1 MTENSQN
8 NILTVA
14 GLSKSFPGVRALNKV
29 RLNIRKGEIHALVG
43 ENGAGK
49 STLIKCLTG
58 IYRRDE
64 GEIFFDGQKVD
75 IADFSEAKSLGI
87 AVIHQEL
94 TIVPHMTVAEN
105 IFLGRFPLKEKSFI
119 VDDQKMIRDAAELL
133 KKFNLDFVKP
143 DQRVKNLSVGQQ
155 QMVEI
160 CRALALDAKFL
171 IMDEPTASLA
181 SKETEILLR
190 IMRSLRDQGVAV
202 LFVSHKLEEI
212 YQVCDRI
219 TVFRDGEYIGT
230 RKTSELPY
238 NDLIT
243 MMVGRS
249 ITEIYPVKK
258 TQPGEVFFEANRIR
272 AAVVHDVSFNL
283 RQGEILGFYGLVGA
297 GRSETMRALLGID
310 KNRKDNVILNG
321 QHIELNSPVDAI
333 QQGIVLAPE
342 DRKKEGLILKQ
353 TVDFNITITILKKI
367 IEGIRFKKTYN
378 DQVVSDI
385 CQRLRVKTPSFQEKT
400 RLLSGGNQQK
410 VVLAKWLV
418 TNPRILILDEPT
430 RGIDIGAK
438 HEIYNLMFD
447 IVQNGVSIIFITSE
461 MGEVLNLSDRVN
473 VMREGRLIGTL
484 EKDEINSETIM
495 QMAIG
500 GIENDPTYHES
511 AKKQNGIVQRQ

>member
-1 MTENSQN
+1 MTENFQD
-8 NILTVA
+8 NILTVT

-64 GEIFFDGQKVD
+64 GEFFFDGKKVD
-75 IADFSEAKSLGI
+75 IADFDEARSLGI

-105 IFLGRFPLKEKSFI
+105 IFLGRFPLRKQRFI
-119 VDDQKMIRDAAELL
+119 VDDEKMKEDAAKLL
-133 KKFNLDFVKP
+133 RRFDLDFVRP

-160 CRALALDAKFL
+160 CRALALNARFL

-181 SKETEILLR
+181 NKETEILLK
-190 IMRSLRDQGVAV
+190 IMRSLREKDVSI

-230 RKTSELPY
+230 RNTSELPY

-249 ITEIYPVKK
+249 IAEVYPIKK
-258 TQPGEVFFEANRIR
+258 TKPGDVFFEANHIR
-272 AAVVHDVSFNL
+272 AAAVRDVSFNL
-283 RQGEILGFYGLVGA
+283 RKGEILGFYGLVGA

-310 KNRKDNVILNG
+310 KNYKESVLLDHQNISLA
-321 QHIELNSPVDAI
+321 SPVDAI
-333 QQGIVLAPE
+333 RHGIVLAPE

-367 IEGIRFKKTYN
+367 IEGIRFRKTYN

-447 IVQNGVSIIFITSE
+447 IVRNGVSIIFITSE

-484 EKDEINSETIM
+484 EKDEINNENIM

-500 GIENDPTYHES
+500 GIENDPTDRKF
-511 AKKQNGIVQRQ
+511 AKK

>member
-1 MTENSQN
+1 MTENFQN
-8 NILTVA
+8 NILTVT

-29 RLNIRKGEIHALVG
+29 QLDIRKGEIHALVG

-64 GEIFFDGQKVD
+64 GEFFFDGKKVD
-75 IADFSEAKSLGI
+75 IADFDEARSLGI

-105 IFLGRFPLKEKSFI
+105 IFLGRFPLKKRRFI
-119 VDDQKMIRDAAELL
+119 VDDEKMIEDAAKLL
-133 KKFNLDFVKP
+133 RRFDLDFVRP

-160 CRALALDAKFL
+160 CRALALNARFL

-181 SKETEILLR
+181 NKETEILLK
-190 IMRSLRDQGVAV
+190 IMRSLREKDVSI

-230 RKTSELPY
+230 KRTSELPY

-249 ITEIYPVKK
+249 ITEVYPIKK
-258 TQPGEVFFEANRIR
+258 TKPGEVFFEANHIR
-272 AAVVHDVSFNL
+272 AAAVHNVSFNL
-283 RQGEILGFYGLVGA
+283 RKGEILGFYGLVGA

-310 KNRKDNVILNG
+310 KNYKESVLLDHQNISLA
-321 QHIELNSPVDAI
+321 SPVDAI
-333 QQGIVLAPE
+333 RHGIVLAPE

-367 IEGIRFKKTYN
+367 IEGIRFRKTYN

-484 EKDEINSETIM
+484 EKDEINNENIM

-500 GIENDPTYHES
+500 GIENDPTDRKF
-511 AKKQNGIVQRQ
+511 AKK

>member
-1 MTENSQN
+1 MTENLQK
-8 NILTVA
+8 NILAVV

-29 RLNIRKGEIHALVG
+29 RLEIRKGEIHALVG

-49 STLIKCLTG
+49 STLIKCLSG

-64 GEIFFDGQKVD
+64 GDFFFDGEKVE
-75 IADFSEAKSLGI
+75 IANFDEAKSLGI

-105 IFLGRFPLKEKSFI
+105 IFLGKFPLKKQSFI
-119 VDDQKMIRDAAELL
+119 VDDKKMITDAAELL
-133 KKFNLDFVKP
+133 REFGLDYVRP
-143 DQRVKNLSVGQQ
+143 DERVKNLSVGQQ

-160 CRALALDAKFL
+160 CRALALNAKLL

-181 SKETEILLR
+181 SKETEILLK
-190 IMRSLRDQGVAV
+190 IMRGLRGKGVSI

-230 RKTSELPY
+230 RNTSALPY

-249 ITEIYPVKK
+249 IAEVYPIKK
-258 TQPGEVFFEANRIR
+258 TSPGEIFFEANHIR
-272 AAVVHDVSFNL
+272 AAAVHDVSFNL
-283 RQGEILGFYGLVGA
+283 RRGEILGFYGLVGA

-310 KNRKDNVILNG
+310 RNRKESLFLDGEKITLD
-321 QHIELNSPVDAI
+321 SPVDAI
-333 QQGIVLAPE
+333 RKGIVLAPE

-353 TVDFNITITILKKI
+353 SVDFNITITILKKI
-367 IEGIRFKKTYN
+367 IAGIRFMKTYN

-385 CQRLRVKTPSFQEKT
+385 CTRLRVKTPSFQEKT

-418 TNPRILILDEPT
+418 TNPRILILD
-430 RGIDIGAK
+430 
-438 HEIYNLMFD
+438 
-447 IVQNGVSIIFITSE
+447 
-461 MGEVLNLSDRVN
+461 
-473 VMREGRLIGTL
+473 
-484 EKDEINSETIM
+484 
-495 QMAIG
+495 
-500 GIENDPTYHES
+500 
-511 AKKQNGIVQRQ
+511 